1 MYRLR
6 DIVDSSGVDDMPEL
20 VAYCDKEIERIE
32 NSTKSPEEKIK
43 IKEERYNDLSRYI
56 FEVLDEDDFVH
67 LDGLVY
73 RLRER
78 FPHRTWDREQ
88 IKRIMSQMV
97 KDNLVERMGR
107 EFQDPYT
114 LKVINTK
121 GYRLVRGA
129 RLR

>member
-20 VAYCDKEIERIE
+20 VAYCDKEIEKIENNMKTPEERERARIE
-32 NSTKSPEEKIK
+32 KYKD
-43 IKEERYNDLSRYI
+43 YSRHI

-88 IKRIMSQMV
+88 IKRIMSQMI
-97 KDNLVERMGR
+97 KNNLVERMGR

>member
-43 IKEERYNDLSRYI
+43 IKEERYKDLSRYI